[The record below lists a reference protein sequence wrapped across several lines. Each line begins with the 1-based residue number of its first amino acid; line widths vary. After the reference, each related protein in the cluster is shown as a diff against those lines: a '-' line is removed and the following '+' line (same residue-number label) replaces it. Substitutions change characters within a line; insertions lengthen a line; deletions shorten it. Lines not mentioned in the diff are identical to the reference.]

1 MQNLQAPF
9 PFAITGDDADVM
21 VVARARLEQA
31 AHALMATDAARRL
44 VDDIAEAIQR
54 DPLTAEQE
62 LQIFASL
69 FARAIMAASIEQ
81 LDDHGEYLQV
91 DGRSYRRAGATPGQ
105 AMTLFGLVE
114 YTRSRYR
121 PTSGKGASI
130 YGPRPSS
137 A

>member
-91 DGRSYRRAGATPGQ
+91 DGRATAGPGPH
-105 AMTLFGLVE
+105 LV
-114 YTRSRYR
+114 R
-121 PTSGKGASI
+121 P
-130 YGPRPSS
+130 
-137 A
+137 